1 MGRNPL
7 MDGMSPWLFPQSPSK
22 GFGGQ
27 KNIFGLILSDLR
39 KFAQT
44 MSPER
49 AEKEIIR
56 LLGAGEMTREQFAEL
71 KQDAEFWLG
80 FLK

>member
-1 MGRNPL
+1 
-7 MDGMSPWLFPQSPSK
+7 
-22 GFGGQ
+22 
-27 KNIFGLILSDLR
+27 
-39 KFAQT
+39 

-49 AEKEIIR
+49 AEKEVSR

-71 KQDAEFWLG
+71 KQDAEFLLG

>member
-7 MDGMSPWLFPQSPSK
+7 MDGMSPGLSPQRPSK

-27 KNIFGLILSDLR
+27 KNIFRAIISEFR
-39 KFAQT
+39 KFAQNMT
-44 MSPER
+44 PER

-71 KQDAEFWLG
+71 KQDAEFLLG